1 MASRLPASCILW
13 PAGSRPWCPASQVRD
28 NWPNPTLNMMMR
40 CYIPQIL
47 QAASLSTRCAAS
59 PCWPPWATPSS
70 WWWPLCSGETPL
82 VNSDYMHTTRDDDVH
97 SSSQL
102 LYCSQCCAA
111 LHFWVHICHLTPAQ
125 YIWDSDMSVEFDKE
139 WGKHDFMDF
148 ITGFCC
154 TTARKILLTSLG
166 EKCPV
171 IISIITCQMVITI
184 VIMTTCW
191 QCWHR

>member
-1 MASRLPASCILW
+1 MASRLPASCIHW

-40 CYIPQIL
+40 CYTPQIL

-70 WWWPLCSGETPL
+70 WWWQPCSGETPL

-111 LHFWVHICHLTPAQ
+111 PALLSSYLPFDPSLVYLRFWDVGR
-125 YIWDSDMSVEFDKE
+125 IWQGMRKTRF
-139 WGKHDFMDF
+139 H
-148 ITGFCC
+148 GFHY
-154 TTARKILLTSLG
+154 RFLLYY
-166 EKCPV
+166 CPQDLAYQFRWEV
-171 IISIITCQMVITI
+171 PR
-184 VIMTTCW
+184 
-191 QCWHR
+191 HH

>member
-40 CYIPQIL
+40 CYTPQIL

-70 WWWPLCSGETPL
+70 WWWPPCSGETPL

-111 LHFWVHICHLTPAQ
+111 PALLSSYLPFDPSPVYLRFW
-125 YIWDSDMSVEFDKE
+125 DKE
-139 WGKHDFMDF
+139 WGKHAFMDF